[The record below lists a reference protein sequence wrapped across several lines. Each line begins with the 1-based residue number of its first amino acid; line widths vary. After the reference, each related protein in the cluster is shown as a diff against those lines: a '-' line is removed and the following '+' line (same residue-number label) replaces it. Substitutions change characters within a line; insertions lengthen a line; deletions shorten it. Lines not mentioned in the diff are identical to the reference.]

1 MISDFVASVRRNH
14 ALEHATV
21 SLLIGRL
28 GPDIRVVGRAS
39 GDGFFLY
46 GDIPSELLG
55 QCVQEA
61 LTRLKRG
68 EAFWAVTPHCGTNIA
83 TTGVLTGLATLA
95 VTAGGQ
101 SKDRVSR
108 AILVSMLA
116 VVVSQPVGRMIQ
128 RYLTTS
134 ADLADTEIVA
144 IEQRGKG
151 HFYKVRTRRQVL
163 LGRTA

>member
-1 MISDFVASVRRNH
+1 
-14 ALEHATV
+14 
-21 SLLIGRL
+21 
-28 GPDIRVVGRAS
+28 
-39 GDGFFLY
+39 
-46 GDIPSELLG
+46 
-55 QCVQEA
+55 VQEA

-83 TTGVLTGLATLA
+83 TTGVLAGLSTLA
-95 VTAGGQ
+95 VTSRSD

-116 VVVSQPVGRMIQ
+116 VIVAQPLGRMIQ

-151 HFYKVRTRRQVL
+151 HFYKVRTRRLAV
-163 LGRTA
+163 AAA

>member
-1 MISDFVASVRRNH
+1 MLTDFIANVRRNH

-21 SLLIGRL
+21 SLLLGRL
-28 GPDIRVVGRAS
+28 GPDLRVVGRAS

-46 GDIPSELLG
+46 GDIPSDLLR

-83 TTGVLTGLATLA
+83 TTGVLAGLSTLA
-95 VTAGGQ
+95 VTSRSD

-116 VVVSQPVGRMIQ
+116 VVVAQPLGRMIQ

-151 HFYKVRTRRQVL
+151 RFYKVRTTRRQAV
-163 LGRTA
+163 AAA

>member
-83 TTGVLTGLATLA
+83 TTGVLTGLSTLA

>member
-1 MISDFVASVRRNH
+1 MLSDFVANVRRNH

-21 SLLIGRL
+21 SLLLGRL
-28 GPDIRVVGRAS
+28 GPDLRVVGRAS

-46 GDIPSELLG
+46 GDIPSDLLG

-83 TTGVLTGLATLA
+83 TTGVLTGLSTLA
-95 VTAGGQ
+95 VTSGGQ
-101 SKDRVSR
+101 RKDRVSR

-116 VVVSQPVGRMIQ
+116 VVVAQPVGRLIQ

-151 HFYKVRTRRQVL
+151 HFYKVRTRRLAVQ
-163 LGRTA
+163 AA

>member
-1 MISDFVASVRRNH
+1 MLSDFIANVRRNH

-28 GPDIRVVGRAS
+28 GPDLRVVGRAS

-46 GDIPSELLG
+46 GDIPSDLLG

-61 LTRLKRG
+61 LSRLKRG

-83 TTGVLTGLATLA
+83 TTGILTGLATLA
-95 VTAGGQ
+95 ATSGGEH
-101 SKDRVSR
+101 KDRVSR

-116 VVVSQPVGRMIQ
+116 VVIAQPVGRMIQ

-134 ADLADTEIVA
+134 ADLADTEVVA
-144 IEQRGKG
+144 IEQRGNG
-151 HFYKVRTRRQVL
+151 HFYKVRTRRQAVL
-163 LGRTA
+163 AA

>member
-1 MISDFVASVRRNH
+1 MLTDFIANVRRNH

-21 SLLIGRL
+21 SLLLGRL
-28 GPDIRVVGRAS
+28 GPDLRVVGRAS

-46 GDIPSELLG
+46 GDIPSDLLG

-83 TTGVLTGLATLA
+83 TTGVLAGLSTLA
-95 VTAGGQ
+95 VTSRSD

-108 AILVSMLA
+108 AILVSMVA
-116 VVVSQPVGRMIQ
+116 VVVAQPLGRMIQ

-134 ADLADTEIVA
+134 ADLSDTEIVA

-151 HFYKVRTRRQVL
+151 RFYKVRTRRQAV
-163 LGRTA
+163 AAA

>member
-1 MISDFVASVRRNH
+1 MLTDFIANVRRNH

-21 SLLIGRL
+21 SLLLGRL
-28 GPDIRVVGRAS
+28 GPDLRVVGRAS

-46 GDIPSELLG
+46 GDIPSDLLG

-83 TTGVLTGLATLA
+83 TTGVLAGLSTLA
-95 VTAGGQ
+95 VTSRSD

-116 VVVSQPVGRMIQ
+116 VIVAQPLGRMIQ

-151 HFYKVRTRRQVL
+151 HFYKVRTRRLAV
-163 LGRTA
+163 AAA

>member
-1 MISDFVASVRRNH
+1 MLTDFIANVRRNH

-21 SLLIGRL
+21 SLLLGRL
-28 GPDIRVVGRAS
+28 GPDLRVVGRAS

-46 GDIPSELLG
+46 GDVPSDLLG

-83 TTGVLTGLATLA
+83 TTGVLAGLSTLA
-95 VTAGGQ
+95 VTSRSD

-116 VVVSQPVGRMIQ
+116 VVVAQPLGRMIQ

-134 ADLADTEIVA
+134 ADLAGTEIVA

-151 HFYKVRTRRQVL
+151 HFYKVRTRRLAV
-163 LGRTA
+163 AAA

>member
-1 MISDFVASVRRNH
+1 MLSDFVTNVRRNH

-21 SLLIGRL
+21 SLLLGRL

-61 LTRLKRG
+61 LTRLQRG

-83 TTGVLTGLATLA
+83 TTGVLAGLATLA
-95 VTAGGQ
+95 VTSGTEE
-101 SKDRVSR
+101 KDRVSR

-116 VVVSQPVGRMIQ
+116 VVVAQPLGRMIQ
-128 RYLTTS
+128 RHLTTS
-134 ADLADTEIVA
+134 ADLAGTEIVA
-144 IEQRGKG
+144 IEQRGNG
-151 HFYKVRTRRQVL
+151 RFYKVRTRRQAV
-163 LGRTA
+163 AAA

>member
-1 MISDFVASVRRNH
+1 MLSDYVANVRRNH

-21 SLLIGRL
+21 SLLLGRL
-28 GPDIRVVGRAS
+28 GPDMHVVGRAS
-39 GDGFFLY
+39 ADGFFLY
-46 GDIPSELLG
+46 GDIPSDLLG

-61 LTRLKRG
+61 LTRLQRG

-83 TTGVLTGLATLA
+83 TTGVLAGLSTLA
-95 VTAGGQ
+95 VTAGR

-116 VVVSQPVGRMIQ
+116 VVVAQPVGRLIQ
-128 RYLTTS
+128 RYITTS

-144 IEQRGKG
+144 VEQRRGG
-151 HFYKVRTRRQVL
+151 RFYKVRTRRQAAL
-163 LGRTA
+163 AA